1 MAREAATVASRLAPG
16 RVLYAVRVSLAT
28 PTTAVGVLLAVLF
41 AYAIVAPVAAMLSDG
56 WVVHFGDERR
66 TGSATGSFTTYYA
79 ERAMASRVAVSLY
92 WRPLSNTILVAIGAT
107 VIALGL
113 GGSLAWLL
121 ARSDMPARRWFS
133 TALIVPYILPG
144 WTFALA
150 WMTLFRNRT
159 VGGAPGWFEAVGL
172 SPPDWLAYG
181 QVPVTI
187 ILGLHYAPFVI
198 LLVGNA
204 LRNLDSQLEDSAR
217 MLGADRGTVI
227 RRIVLPLM
235 RPAILSATILVFAEC
250 IGDFG
255 VPYVLG
261 LPANFDVLATSL
273 YRSVATRQTGVAGI
287 IAATILLLG
296 VLSLTIDLLLLR
308 EARRFVTIGDKGA
321 IDRLVPLGRWRWA
334 AAAYAGGLFAIA
346 VVIPLLVLVLSTVM
360 RAPGR
365 FVPENFTLDF
375 WIGTGLGTVAL
386 RQGILLTPALWTA
399 AWNSLTIV
407 GSAAVIA
414 GLLGLLTGYV
424 VVRTPVRPLATF
436 LRQVTFLPYLV
447 PGIAFAFAY
456 LSLFA
461 VARGPI
467 PALYGTTLLLMLA
480 LVADQMPYASR
491 AGIAAMM
498 QLGSAPEEAAQLAG
512 AGWWRRLAAI
522 VVPIQ
527 KRALFTGMILPFIS
541 GIKNLTLFALLAVP
555 GTDVLT
561 TYALR
566 LIDYQ
571 YTQAANAVVLIIAGI
586 ACGGT
591 ALGQRLLRVNLA
603 EGLGR

>member
-1 MAREAATVASRLAPG
+1 MHVDKDQTFTPRSGARLIYKT
-16 RVLYAVRVSLAT
+16 RVSLAS
-28 PTTAVGVLLAVLF
+28 PTTAIGVLLAVLF
-41 AYAIVAPVAAMLSDG
+41 AYLIVAPVVSMLADG
-56 WVVHFGDERR
+56 WVVHYGDERR
-66 TGSATGSFTTYYA
+66 AGAPAGSLTTYYA
-79 ERAMASRVAVSLY
+79 ERAMTSRVAVSLY
-92 WRPLSNTILVAIGAT
+92 WRPLLNTVSVAIGAT
-107 VIALGL
+107 LIALVL
-113 GGSLAWLL
+113 GGTLAWLL
-121 ARSDMPARRWFS
+121 ARTDLPARRWFS
-133 TALIVPYILPG
+133 SALIIPYILPG

-150 WMTLFRNRT
+150 WLTLFKNRS
-159 VGGAPGWFEAVGL
+159 VGGAPGWFESLGF

-198 LLVGNA
+198 LLVGNS

-217 MLGADRGTVI
+217 MLGANRVTVA
-227 RRIVLPLM
+227 RRIVVPLM
-235 RPAILSATILVFAEC
+235 RPAVLSATILVFAEC

-273 YRSVATRQTGVAGI
+273 YRSVATRQTGLAGIVAG
-287 IAATILLLG
+287 TILLLG
-296 VLSLTIDLLLLR
+296 VLSLMIDLFLLR
-308 EARRFVTIGDKGA
+308 EARRFVTMGDKGA
-321 IDRLVPLGRWRWA
+321 IDRVTPLGRWRWP
-334 AAAYAGGLFAIA
+334 AAAYAGGLFVIA
-346 VVIPLLVLVLSTVM
+346 VIVPLTVLLLSTVM
-360 RAPGR
+360 RAPGN
-365 FVPENFTLDF
+365 FSASNFTLDF
-375 WIGTGLGTVAL
+375 WIGSGLATVGL
-386 RQGILLTPALWTA
+386 QHGILMTPALWNA
-399 AWNSLTIV
+399 AWNSVTIV
-407 GSAAVIA
+407 GAAAVIA
-414 GLLGLLTGYV
+414 GLLGLMTGYV
-424 VVRTPVRPLATF
+424 VVRVPIRPLATF

-498 QLGSAPEEAAQLAG
+498 QLGRAPEEAAQVIG
-512 AGWWRRLAAI
+512 AGWWRRLRSI

-571 YTQAANAVVLIIAGI
+571 YTQAANAVVLIIAAI
-586 ACGGT
+586 AYFGT
-591 ALGQRLLRVNLA
+591 ALGQRVLRVNLA
-603 EGLGR
+603 EGFGR